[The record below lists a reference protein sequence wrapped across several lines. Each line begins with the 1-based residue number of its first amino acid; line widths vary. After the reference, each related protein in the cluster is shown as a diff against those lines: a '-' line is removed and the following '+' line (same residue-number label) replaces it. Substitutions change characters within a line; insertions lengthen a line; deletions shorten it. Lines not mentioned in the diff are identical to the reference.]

1 MKNKNLI
8 LGKISTGKTSNII
21 FPEVEKLIDE
31 GKNIIIVD
39 NKEEYY
45 KTYMKDLK
53 EKGYKTYV
61 INFKDSEKSNGFNPL
76 LLPYK
81 LYKNNKKDIA
91 VKIVEEIA
99 LEIIK
104 NDKAID
110 PFWQDSASTYFIGL
124 TLLLFKNAK
133 EEEINLGSVQMIL
146 SQTELNKENQER
158 FKNYI
163 NTLDIVSL
171 EYILLAGTAFAPAET
186 RGGIISVLKQELN
199 KYIAKENLLNLLCT
213 NELDLSNIN
222 EKTAIF
228 VITNN
233 DYTRLVNVLLDQ
245 VMLID
250 NTNFNYI
257 LDNFDSL
264 TKVLELENLLDLSN
278 DNKIYVVSRNIEA
291 LKDKHGKFI
300 SDKFENIVEAKE
312 GEYSLNKIGNYN
324 EYPKIDKIKHNY
336 FNFIEFMNKND

>member
-8 LGKISTGKTSNII
+8 LGKISTGKTRNIM
-21 FPEVEKLIDE
+21 FPELEKLINKE
-31 GKNIIIVD
+31 KNVVIVD

-45 KTYMKDLK
+45 KTYMKKLK

-61 INFKDSEKSNGFNPL
+61 INFKDSCKSNGFNPL
-76 LLPYK
+76 LMPYK
-81 LYKNNKKDIA
+81 LYKKGNKDMAI
-91 VKIVEEIA
+91 KIIENIA
-99 LEIIK
+99 LEITK

-110 PFWQDSASTYFIGL
+110 PFWQDSASTYFTGL

-133 EEEINLGSVQMIL
+133 EEEINLGSVQMML
-146 SQTELNKENQER
+146 SQTELNKENFEK

-163 NTLDIVSL
+163 NTLDIVSP
-171 EYILLAGTAFAPAET
+171 EYVLLAGTALAPAET
-186 RGGIISVLKQELN
+186 RGGIISVLKLELN

-222 EKTAIF
+222 DKTAIF
-228 VITNN
+228 VISNN
-233 DYTRLVNVLLDQ
+233 DYTRLVNVLLNQ

-264 TKVLELENLLDLSN
+264 TKVLELENLLDSPT
-278 DNKIYVVSRNIEA
+278 DNKIYVVSRNIED
-291 LKDKHGKFI
+291 LKDKYGKFI
-300 SDKFENIVEAKE
+300 SDKFESILEVKE
-312 GEYSLNKIGNYN
+312 GEYSINKIGDYN
-324 EYPKIDKIKHNY
+324 EYPKMDNVKHNY
-336 FNFIEFMNKND
+336 FNFMEFINKNE